1 MNRQAITPGSPPPA
15 SLAAAAHGDGIE
27 RVRATAPLVHNI
39 TNFVVMNTTA
49 NALLAI
55 GASPAM
61 VHGLEEVEAFVHHA
75 GALVINIGTLSGTW
89 AEAMR
94 RAADTANAA
103 GVPWILDPV
112 AAGVTPY
119 RTGVAA
125 DLVTRRPAV
134 IRGNASEVRALV
146 GEGTAGKGVDSVD
159 GSESAVAAA
168 RRLAV
173 DTGSV
178 VAVTGAVDYVT
189 DGDTVASVANGHPMM
204 SRVTGLGCTASAL
217 VGAFLGAGLT
227 PMAATAS
234 ALVALGVAG
243 EIAAAQSL
251 GPASLQL
258 NLLDQLHRLD
268 RTVLTRYGR
277 LQS

>member
-1 MNRQAITPGSPPPA
+1 MTQDALTPESVAPIA
-15 SLAAAAHGDGIE
+15 LGDGIE

-94 RAADTANAA
+94 RAADTATAA

-119 RTGVAA
+119 RSGVAA
-125 DLVTRRPAV
+125 DLVARRPAV
-134 IRGNASEVRALV
+134 IRGNASEIRALASD
-146 GEGTAGKGVDSVD
+146 GAAGKGVDSVH
-159 GSESAVAAA
+159 GSETAVAAA
-168 RRLAV
+168 RQLAA

-178 VAVTGAVDYVT
+178 VAVTGAVDYIT

-204 SRVTGLGCTASAL
+204 SKVTGLGCTASAL
-217 VGAFLGAGLT
+217 IGAFLGAGLP
-227 PMAATAS
+227 PMAAAAS
-234 ALVALGVAG
+234 GLVALGVAG
-243 EIAAAQSL
+243 EIAAAQSI

-258 NLLDQLHRLD
+258 NLLDQLHLLD
-268 RTVLTRYGR
+268 RAVLTRYGR
-277 LQS
+277 VQP